1 MRDEELKAQNPQ
13 EEDDSS
19 ESLEERIIKALINF
33 NGNPEMEKPTYSRMT
48 RKNSLAWSKLTTI
61 LRE

>member
-13 EEDDSS
+13 EEDESS

-33 NGNPEMEKPTYSRMT
+33 NGNPKMEKPTYSGMT
-48 RKNSLAWSKLTTI
+48 WKNSLTWRKLTT
-61 LRE
+61 